1 MQEKDRFP
9 NRVAAGFSRM
19 AVRMVFWVATLLSG
33 PLLCQNLIPN
43 PGFESH
49 RRCPATLG
57 NLEDD
62 LWSWSAPTLGSTD
75 YFHAC
80 STDMGTPE
88 NFNGEQRPKEGVAY
102 AGLYAFAPDNY
113 REYLQVRLRR
123 RLEEGKVYRFTA
135 YLSLS
140 ERSDYALRSL
150 GLLFSNRPLREET
163 RKVLSR
169 RRQLAHEKNRY
180 HFLKLDAPA
189 ALSRQQEW
197 GQIQITFEALGTER
211 YLILGN
217 FEPDDR
223 TLRDAT
229 GRSSNKGSYYYLDQM
244 DLRSEGAGEAGS
256 APIFELDSLYT
267 LPTLLFAFDS
277 AVLTEEGRLQLE
289 DLAALLRDRP
299 ELILELRGHTD
310 ARGSNAYNL
319 ELSENRCRT
328 VADFLSQSGV
338 DEHRMACQGYGA
350 KRPVAANSDAVG
362 RLRNRRVEFILR
374 DAGAPNERPEPK

>member
-1 MQEKDRFP
+1 MQEKDRFA
-9 NRVAAGFSRM
+9 NMVAAGFSRM
-19 AVRMVFWVATLLSG
+19 AVRVFFGGFMLLAV
-33 PLLCQNLIPN
+33 PLRSQNLIPN

-80 STDMGTPE
+80 SADMGTPE
-88 NFNGEQRPKEGVAY
+88 NFNGEQRPKEGEAY
-102 AGLYAFAPDNY
+102 AGFYAFAPNNY
-113 REYLQVRLRR
+113 REYLQVRLRK
-123 RLEEGKVYRFTA
+123 RLEEGKEYRFTV

-150 GLLFSNRPLREET
+150 GLLFSNRPLREDT

-180 HFLKLDAPA
+180 HFLKLDAPG

-223 TLRDAT
+223 TLKDVT
-229 GRSSNKGSYYYLDQM
+229 GRSSNKGSYYYLDQVG
-244 DLRSEGAGEAGS
+244 LTPAGAGEEGD
-256 APIFELDSLYT
+256 APVFELDSLYT
-267 LPTLLFAFDS
+267 LPALLFAFDS
-277 AVLTEEGRLQLE
+277 SVLTEEGRLQLE

-299 ELILELRGHTD
+299 ELIIELRGHTD
-310 ARGSNAYNL
+310 ARGSATYNL

-328 VADFLSQSGV
+328 VADFLRHSGV
-338 DEHRMACQGYGA
+338 EQDRMACQGYGA

-374 DAGAPNERPEPK
+374 AAKAGKEGPEPK